1 MLHDPCLP
9 YTGKQTNKDSLT
21 ATLFMGS
28 NAAGKALPP
37 HFQYQTKAMTEDK
50 EKVCN
55 EVFWYCPQVVGRF
68 GTAAK
73 KYWDCTFGLNTKG
86 DGRL

>member
-50 EKVCN
+50 ERVRN
-55 EVFWYCPQVVGRF
+55 EVFGTVPEWLGGLGLLPKSR
-68 GTAAK
+68 GTAPL
-73 KYWDCTFGLNTKG
+73 D
-86 DGRL
+86 